1 MLGSFDEA
9 EDHVQEVLLRA
20 WRARDHFQGR
30 SSPRTWLYR
39 LATNACLD
47 TLRHDARRA
56 VPAPSSAPAGSG
68 PSIAAMPWMQPYPDS
83 LLDEMAA
90 GQPGPDEVAVSRE
103 TISLAFLAAIQL
115 LPPRQRAV
123 LILRDVIGWP
133 AAEVAE
139 LLGTSVPAVNSAL
152 QRARSTLR
160 DQWPGGR
167 LDWAP
172 PAEPDAGQRRLL
184 ERFIAAHEQAD
195 PEALIALLRHDARR
209 AAPAPS
215 AAPAGAA
222 LAGTGPSIAV
232 MPWMQPYPDS
242 LLDELA
248 AGQPGP
254 EAVVVSRE
262 TISLAFLAT
271 IQLLPPRQRAVLIL
285 RDVIGWPAAGVA
297 GLLDMSVPAV
307 NSALQRARTTLRDQW
322 PDGRLGWAPA
332 TEPDSEQRRLLERFI
347 AAHEQADPE
356 ALIALLRHDIR
367 LAIAPQVGE
376 WNGRPDVG
384 DALRDGMN
392 ALGQWRLL
400 PIRANGQPGAA
411 GYLRRPGQTAFSPFV
426 LTVLRFEHGRLIDI
440 AAFEQPSMF
449 RAFGL
454 PASL

>member
-195 PEALIALLRHDARR
+195 PEALIALLRHD
-209 AAPAPS
+209 
-215 AAPAGAA
+215 
-222 LAGTGPSIAV
+222 
-232 MPWMQPYPDS
+232 
-242 LLDELA
+242 
-248 AGQPGP
+248 
-254 EAVVVSRE
+254 
-262 TISLAFLAT
+262 
-271 IQLLPPRQRAVLIL
+271 
-285 RDVIGWPAAGVA
+285 
-297 GLLDMSVPAV
+297 
-307 NSALQRARTTLRDQW
+307 
-322 PDGRLGWAPA
+322 
-332 TEPDSEQRRLLERFI
+332 
-347 AAHEQADPE
+347 
-356 ALIALLRHDIR
+356 IR